1 MTPFDITVQSAERT
15 LIDKLYAI
23 GDYYLSGNTLQHSRH
38 IYDIYKLESMVKF
51 DGNLRKLADDVRAER
66 VKHKTC
72 LSAQSEVD
80 MNKLLSEIVNKDV
93 FKSDYE
99 SVTASLLFENVGYDE
114 VLKSLKR
121 IIEENIF

>member
-1 MTPFDITVQSAERT
+1 
-15 LIDKLYAI
+15 
-23 GDYYLSGNTLQHSRH
+23 
-38 IYDIYKLESMVKF
+38 MVKF

>member
-1 MTPFDITVQSAERT
+1 
-15 LIDKLYAI
+15 
-23 GDYYLSGNTLQHSRH
+23 
-38 IYDIYKLESMVKF
+38 
-51 DGNLRKLADDVRAER
+51 
-66 VKHKTC
+66 
-72 LSAQSEVD
+72 

-114 VLKSLKR
+114 ALKSLER